1 MNDASLILPPI
12 DFVKL
17 GPLMQELFDV
27 GETISHTFV
36 HGGFMGQNY
45 RVDTQKGVF
54 FLKQYRNRLN
64 TIIHEIKAAEEYFA
78 KQGLPVIL
86 PIKDK
91 YGREAFWV
99 EGSWYSLFPF
109 INGKSPAYGAVTAP
123 IAQSLAVMLAKFHEA
138 GARFTQRPF
147 QQLRIGNRRKFFL
160 EQVELVRILQQ
171 KPSRNPLEERILE
184 ILMKKAELVSRT
196 SAIPQDIPLHY
207 TCLLHGDFQYL
218 NTFVNEKNEVTH
230 VYDLERA
237 SMGPTAYEV
246 TRSLIIN
253 CFDDGWGDQNFA
265 LGREYLAR
273 YREHYPMT
281 FEELWHALRLY
292 TYNIMHMTW
301 LETRYV
307 VFGVETQLEVFERHV
322 RRLETLTTHD
332 AENFCARVWK
342 N

>member
-1 MNDASLILPPI
+1 MSDASLILPPI

-27 GETISHTFV
+27 GEISSHAFV

-45 RVDTQKGVF
+45 RVDTPKGVF

-64 TIIHEIKAAEEYFA
+64 MFIHEIKAAEEYFA
-78 KQGLPVIL
+78 QQGLPVIL
-86 PIKDK
+86 PIKDA

-109 INGKSPAYGAVTAP
+109 INGKSPDYGAVTAP
-123 IAQSLAVMLAKFHEA
+123 IAQSLAVMLAKFHET
-138 GARFTQRPF
+138 GGRFPQRPF

-160 EQVELVRILQQ
+160 EHVELVRILRQ

-207 TCLLHGDFQYL
+207 NCLLHGDFQYL
-218 NTFVNEKNEVTH
+218 NTFVNEKNEITH

-237 SMGPTAYEV
+237 SIGPTAYEV
-246 TRSLIIN
+246 IRSLIIN

-265 LGREYLAR
+265 LARDYLAH

-292 TYNIMHMTW
+292 TYNIIHMTW

-307 VFGVETQLEVFERHV
+307 VFGVDTQLEVFERHV

-332 AENFCARVWK
+332 EENFCARVWGS
-342 N
+342 